1 VIISH
6 RAPAVRVRSFRVPR
20 FAILLA
26 VVIFCAGLG
35 GLGRLVFVGGRYGLA
50 RVGVIH
56 ARREHAS
63 LLNKVRFLGKLSEH
77 EKKRLEHLAW
87 FEDVLRLKYGMSTVS
102 DEVRRAGVGG
112 KPDAEQV
119 VASLL
124 GGPMV
129 RIADS
134 VRAEAAA
141 LLRRATLQTTTLSQ
155 VAEHALRQSA
165 SWDQR
170 PSTWP
175 TRGRITSGFGQR
187 IHPLTL
193 YPHRHEGID
202 IANAEWT
209 VILAPADGIVSYVG
223 RKQYY
228 GITVYI
234 DHHGNG
240 YTTRYAHLVQSAVG
254 EGDVVRRGDIV
265 GYMGNTGRSTGP
277 HLHYEVRV
285 MGKPV
290 DPLSVIVP
298 TDVVVD

>member
-1 VIISH
+1 
-6 RAPAVRVRSFRVPR
+6 
-20 FAILLA
+20 
-26 VVIFCAGLG
+26 
-35 GLGRLVFVGGRYGLA
+35 
-50 RVGVIH
+50 
-56 ARREHAS
+56 
-63 LLNKVRFLGKLSEH
+63 
-77 EKKRLEHLAW
+77 
-87 FEDVLRLKYGMSTVS
+87 
-102 DEVRRAGVGG
+102 
-112 KPDAEQV
+112 
-119 VASLL
+119 
-124 GGPMV
+124 
-129 RIADS
+129 
-134 VRAEAAA
+134 
-141 LLRRATLQTTTLSQ
+141 
-155 VAEHALRQSA
+155 
-165 SWDQR
+165 
-170 PSTWP
+170 
-175 TRGRITSGFGQR
+175 
-187 IHPLTL
+187 
-193 YPHRHEGID
+193 
-202 IANAEWT
+202 